1 MTLSLYRKERFTL
14 IELLVV
20 IAIIAILASML
31 MPALNR
37 ARDYARQASCMG
49 SIRGLGLAVSSYLS
63 SWNETYPTYFVAG
76 LGSAAYAYDVNAVW
90 QTLLADE
97 MGYPWRGIATAKRS
111 QVQKLVRCQASGK
124 KATPFIGYNSSFAGK
139 KAKEISNSPA
149 EKVFFSDWGGGTGS
163 RAWGYGGGAIWFNEY
178 LPGGG
183 LDKTAADQVMSQAG
197 MSGTQLNPNGFPN
210 AWNEFWEGRHGN
222 NNYVFADG
230 HAESLSG
237 TEAGRHWTASKTRVI
252 TAKENMFVFGKTY

>member
-1 MTLSLYRKERFTL
+1 MTLYRKERFTL

-63 SWNETYPTYFVAG
+63 SWNETYPTYYVAG
-76 LGSAAYAYDVNAVW
+76 LGSAVYAYDVNAVW

-111 QVQKLVRCQASGK
+111 QVQKLVRCQASGQ
-124 KATPFIGYNSSFAGK
+124 KATPF
-139 KAKEISNSPA
+139 
-149 EKVFFSDWGGGTGS
+149 
-163 RAWGYGGGAIWFNEY
+163 
-178 LPGGG
+178 
-183 LDKTAADQVMSQAG
+183 
-197 MSGTQLNPNGFPN
+197 
-210 AWNEFWEGRHGN
+210 
-222 NNYVFADG
+222 
-230 HAESLSG
+230 LSG
-237 TEAGRHWTASKTRVI
+237 TTVHSPGKRQKKSPIHLLRKWFFQTGAEEPDRVPGAMAGVQSGSMNISPAGDWTRRLRIRLLLKP
-252 TAKENMFVFGKTY
+252 E

>member
-76 LGSAAYAYDVNAVW
+76 LGSAAYAYDVN
-90 QTLLADE
+90 Q
-97 MGYPWRGIATAKRS
+97 
-111 QVQKLVRCQASGK
+111 SGRL
-124 KATPFIGYNSSFAGK
+124 F
-139 KAKEISNSPA
+139 SPM
-149 EKVFFSDWGGGTGS
+149 KWDIHGG
-163 RAWGYGGGAIWFNEY
+163 E
-178 LPGGG
+178 
-183 LDKTAADQVMSQAG
+183 
-197 MSGTQLNPNGFPN
+197 
-210 AWNEFWEGRHGN
+210 
-222 NNYVFADG
+222 
-230 HAESLSG
+230 
-237 TEAGRHWTASKTRVI
+237 
-252 TAKENMFVFGKTY
+252 